1 MPSFLPVPHFLLCQ
15 RGSYRNGVTVVE
27 RFRRAHSWW
36 IFPLLTLGLLLSV
49 GCKKRPHEEEDPIVR
64 GARQLYLDQQQND
77 QHIWRSEIEALGY
90 QASLDRLV
98 DSVRM
103 SSQRLSE
110 LKRLSFGELQF
121 RELGPAN
128 NLAWGVKQAYH
139 QGTPVSWESSD
150 WQAWIDELAESK
162 TAIHYFRLQL
172 VEFKPGSTETNGL
185 DSANVSIECH
195 ATSAKT
201 VNTDTIVTR
210 HMLKGELAVD
220 WDRPSGAAQSVG
232 PIARI
237 VVENL
242 RWRTLAE
249 GEAFEQKQR
258 YAVGD
263 PNKRQA
269 VRISPVIVRDFNGDL
284 LPDIILGGVN
294 LRLTN
299 QGDFN
304 FTNAPLLPKDL
315 GLRKTAVAADFTGEG
330 NTDLLGFLADGTSV
344 LLLGTKGGNFNAEP
358 LQPWPEVAE
367 YPSALAVGDVDN
379 DGDLDVWMAQNRP
392 TYHRGVL
399 PRSLDDANDGFP
411 SRLYRNDGEGHFTD
425 ITGPANL
432 GVNRGRRT
440 RSAALVDIDND
451 SDKDLLVTSDYA
463 GVELYT
469 NDGTGIFTE
478 ATDATFNDW
487 HLLGQ
492 AAAIGRF
499 DDDDRLDFFIGGRW
513 STAMQRMEALQLERV
528 DFPDF
533 LPLAAKLTSGN
544 QLLLSQPGRGYDVGP
559 FNADAK
565 NTGWTKSATAADFD
579 NDDDDDLYLSTG
591 HVTGRSVS
599 DFDSQF
605 WRHDIFLAEGI
616 RPEILTTYLNAP
628 TLSPRLTA
636 LKTGDISWYGY
647 EPNRLQVNTPPGA
660 KDLGGF
666 VDLGFLHG
674 VGLSQDSPAAL
685 AADLNLD
692 GMLDLL
698 CIAQR
703 TFPLNKRLA
712 VEQSLVIYGNALQT
726 DGHWLGVH
734 LSPNAPDFIPG
745 GATIRLVGEFG
756 LRERFIH
763 TGLTPTMQGP
773 TTAHFG
779 LGTHEKID
787 HMVVQWGNGHEQI
800 IVEPALDRYHTI
812 RPRLDFTPIPDPPEP
827 LPEEPEDSEE
837 ES

>member
-1 MPSFLPVPHFLLCQ
+1 MS
-15 RGSYRNGVTVVE
+15 
-27 RFRRAHSWW
+27 A
-36 IFPLLTLGLLLSV
+36 
-49 GCKKRPHEEEDPIVR
+49 GCKKRTREEEDPIVQ

-77 QHIWRSEIEALGY
+77 QRIWRPEIEALAY
-90 QASLDRLV
+90 QASLDDLV
-98 DSVRM
+98 DRVRM
-103 SSQRLSE
+103 SSQRLTE
-110 LKRLSFGELQF
+110 LKRLTFGELQF
-121 RELGPAN
+121 RQLGPAN
-128 NLAWGVKQAYH
+128 DLAWSVTQAYL
-139 QGTPVSWESSD
+139 QGNPISWESSD
-150 WQAWIDELAESK
+150 WKTWIEKLAESK
-162 TAIHYFRLQL
+162 TVIQYFRLRL
-172 VEFKPGSTETNGL
+172 VEFKPGSSETNDL
-185 DSANVSIECH
+185 DSAKVSIECH
-195 ATSAKT
+195 ATSADSKGE
-201 VNTDTIVTR
+201 DTILAR
-210 HMLKGELAVD
+210 HMLKGELAVT
-220 WDRPSGAAQSVG
+220 WDRPNEAAKPVG

-269 VRISPVIVRDFNGDL
+269 ARISPVIVRDFNGDL

-294 LRLTN
+294 LRLIN
-299 QGDFN
+299 QGEFN
-304 FTNAPLLPKDL
+304 FTNAPLLPTDI
-315 GLRKTAVAADFTGEG
+315 GLRSTAVAADFTGDG
-330 NTDLLGFLADGTSV
+330 DTDLLGFLADGTSV
-344 LLLGTKGGNFNAEP
+344 LLLGTEEGNFNPEP
-358 LQPWPEVAE
+358 MQPWPEVAD

-399 PRSLDDANDGFP
+399 PKSLNDANDGFP
-411 SRLYRNDGEGHFTD
+411 SRLYRNDGEGLFTD
-425 ITGPANL
+425 ITGQANL
-432 GVNRGRRT
+432 GTHRKRRT

-469 NDGTGIFTE
+469 NDGNGVFTE
-478 ATDATFNDW
+478 ATDAIFSDW

-499 DDDDRLDFFIGGRW
+499 DSDDRLDFFIGGRW
-513 STAMQRMEALQLERV
+513 STAMQRMEALQLERA

-533 LPLAAKLTSGN
+533 RPLAAILTSGN
-544 QLLLSQPGRGYDVGP
+544 QLLLSQPERGYDVGP

-605 WRHDIFLAEGI
+605 WRHDVFLADGV
-616 RPEILTTYLNAP
+616 RKEILTTYLKAP
-628 TLSPRLTA
+628 TLSPRLAA

-647 EPNRLQVNTPPGA
+647 EPNRLQINTPPGFG
-660 KDLGGF
+660 DLGGF

-685 AADLNLD
+685 AVDLNLD
-692 GMLDLL
+692 GQLDLL

-703 TFPLNKRLA
+703 TFPQNDQLA
-712 VEQSLVIYGNALQT
+712 VEQSLVIYGNTLET
-726 DGHWLGVH
+726 EGHWLGVH
-734 LSPNAPDFIPG
+734 LTPNAPGFIPG
-745 GATIRLVGEFG
+745 GATIRLVGDFG

-779 LGTHEKID
+779 LGKHEKID
-787 HMVVQWGNGHEQI
+787 HMVVQWGSGHKQI
-800 IVEPALDRYHTI
+800 IADPEIDRYHAI

-827 LPEEPEDSEE
+827 LPEEPEEVEAEE
-837 ES
+837 P